1 MSYNIAPSQLVP
13 VVVKDPHRQIRLMQ
27 WGFIPHWMK
36 PRADGKAVQG
46 FINARSETAMDKPA
60 FRDAFKHQRCL
71 VLADGFYEWQKGT
84 GSAKQPYYLSK
95 QSQNLMNFAGL
106 WSRWVSPE
114 GKEIQTCTI
123 LTCEPNALVAQVH
136 DRMPVIL
143 QGTDR
148 LAWVDKLTPEQ
159 FAPM

>member
-1 MSYNIAPSQLVP
+1 
-13 VVVKDPHRQIRLMQ
+13 
-27 WGFIPHWMK
+27 
-36 PRADGKAVQG
+36 
-46 FINARSETAMDKPA
+46 MDKPA

-71 VLADGFYEWQKGT
+71 GLADGFYEWQKGT
-84 GSAKQPYYLSK
+84 GSAKQPYYFSK

-159 FAPM
+159 LAPMLKTYPAEKMQFYAVSRTVNSPKINSPQCIERLEQRRLF